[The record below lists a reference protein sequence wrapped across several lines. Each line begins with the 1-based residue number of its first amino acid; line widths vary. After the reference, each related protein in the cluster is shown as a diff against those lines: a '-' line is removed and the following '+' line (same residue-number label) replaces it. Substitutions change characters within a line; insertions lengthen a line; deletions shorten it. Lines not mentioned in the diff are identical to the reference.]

1 MELFKR
7 THPRRPPVSSSP
19 KLTDEYWVLVKTC
32 WGQERHPETRPSA
45 EGKIMQFITRTL
57 HSATRLPAAV
67 ARPTSRLVHTTP
79 ALLKESSSHTADHYS
94 KDVDSTPPS
103 GTVHRVDSSADSAQ
117 HAHEAAYKH
126 TDSEYTSPGGRE
138 EEKGSYGAT
147 TDAKSR
153 KQGGS
158 GDKSGEG
165 PNSGDAGGR
174 Q

>member
-1 MELFKR
+1 
-7 THPRRPPVSSSP
+7 
-19 KLTDEYWVLVKTC
+19 
-32 WGQERHPETRPSA
+32 
-45 EGKIMQFITRTL
+45 MQFIIRTL
-57 HSATRLPAAV
+57 HTATRLPAAV

-126 TDSEYTSPGGRE
+126 TDNEYTSPGGRG